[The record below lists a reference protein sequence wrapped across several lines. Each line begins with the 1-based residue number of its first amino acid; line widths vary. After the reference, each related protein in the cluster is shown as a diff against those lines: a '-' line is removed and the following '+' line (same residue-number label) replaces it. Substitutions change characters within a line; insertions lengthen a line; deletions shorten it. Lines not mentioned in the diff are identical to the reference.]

1 MKKLFVLLA
10 AVGIF
15 ASCSKEAPVLP
26 ATEKVQGATSA
37 HSGNKADHITI
48 GMDMSGVL
56 EEVEQVI
63 GSLDAPQEARGI
75 STPINTAAKGT
86 RLIDYKPVFK
96 EKVLH
101 ALGIIYDKKTGTTVD
116 VIMDFKSNGNNG
128 LIFRGKVKSV
138 SAGTAANAAWKALED
153 SKMQDAY
160 ISIYIGLDGTGTQLK
175 HQFTNKGAFLIKN
188 GDDGDKLPKN
198 FVVLKS
204 LENKLDWEEGSEYPV
219 IIKDRKIAKFSLQGY
234 LLGIRLRNAFPKQMV
249 KHTWRDWRAPILPAT
264 PYKLLDRPDL
274 QLKLRVRGLSV
285 TTSSDI
291 HYDPTKGAVVFTKT
305 SVPTTGFTSYGG
317 GYSAV
322 SLQTLDNQGK
332 PILKSDVISVP
343 ADPSREKNSLSANE
357 EFILLYCPIPLDQ
370 GEIAFEAV
378 DDLFYDG
385 SDFSTYKANPSA
397 PKRYYNL
404 NKINN
409 VITKVKGQGT
419 AGPAARRAMPTDNKI
434 FLQMFDIDPGA
445 GDVSASPFATSRAR
459 VYIDYSQ
466 RLRELFPGEGYR

>member
-1 MKKLFVLLA
+1 
-10 AVGIF
+10 
-15 ASCSKEAPVLP
+15 
-26 ATEKVQGATSA
+26 
-37 HSGNKADHITI
+37 
-48 GMDMSGVL
+48 
-56 EEVEQVI
+56 
-63 GSLDAPQEARGI
+63 
-75 STPINTAAKGT
+75 
-86 RLIDYKPVFK
+86 
-96 EKVLH
+96 
-101 ALGIIYDKKTGTTVD
+101 
-116 VIMDFKSNGNNG
+116 
-128 LIFRGKVKSV
+128 
-138 SAGTAANAAWKALED
+138 
-153 SKMQDAY
+153 
-160 ISIYIGLDGTGTQLK
+160 
-175 HQFTNKGAFLIKN
+175 
-188 GDDGDKLPKN
+188 
-198 FVVLKS
+198 
-204 LENKLDWEEGSEYPV
+204 
-219 IIKDRKIAKFSLQGY
+219 
-234 LLGIRLRNAFPKQMV
+234 MV